1 MVDDLT
7 GFYRV
12 RARVRKHCVVERQSL
27 IVRRSGTGWHYLGG
41 VNYFFRSRL
50 SFLPVFEPHH
60 RSTIGQSD
68 AEGVRSSC

>member
-27 IVRRSGTGWHYLGG
+27 IVRRSGTGWHYPT
-41 VNYFFRSRL
+41 FRGSDY
-50 SFLPVFEPHH
+50 VHA
-60 RSTIGQSD
+60 TIG
-68 AEGVRSSC
+68 